1 MADLPG
7 PSQILQALAPAW
19 PVPAN
24 PASRRGAAALGP
36 ARQPVQLD
44 NRMNGALTGVTSR
57 FYDRICPGL
66 EYPGRV
72 IVMGPAAA
80 VIAFIVLVVGALMGW
95 HANRAHAAHGDLR
108 ATRGRLPGYR
118 RTRLRSGLF
127 AIAMLV
133 LAVIV
138 VRDLIRH

>member
-1 MADLPG
+1 
-7 PSQILQALAPAW
+7 
-19 PVPAN
+19 
-24 PASRRGAAALGP
+24 
-36 ARQPVQLD
+36 
-44 NRMNGALTGVTSR
+44 MNGALTGVTSR
-57 FYDRICPGL
+57 FYDIICPGL
-66 EYPGRV
+66 ECPGRV

-108 ATRGRLPGYR
+108 ATRGRLLGYR